1 MRIIDF
7 IYLST
12 LFFIY
17 ISVLPPFMMIN
28 ILTYIRFP
36 LTVIS
41 FCMVYTMIVYTMIVS
56 KKLFLKSMGY
66 GLAVSPLIIVSNNLK
81 H

>member
-1 MRIIDF
+1 
-7 IYLST
+7 
-12 LFFIY
+12 
-17 ISVLPPFMMIN
+17 
-28 ILTYIRFP
+28 
-36 LTVIS
+36 
-41 FCMVYTMIVYTMIVS
+41 MIVYTMIVS